1 MSRVKPPPTARHAHR
16 LVEARPDLPQL
27 VEPGVRAVVIGG
39 GIAGTTAALLLAERG
54 LDVTLVERDPQLG
67 GRLAAW
73 PHTLADGSRQMVE
86 HGFHGFF
93 RQYYNWHNI
102 LRRIDPELRFLQ
114 PAGRYPVISRR
125 WPEENFSGLP
135 KRPPANLLALVLRSP
150 SLRLRE
156 LRGVDGQAALPL
168 LNYSAEETY
177 RLFDHLSAADFLDA
191 LGMPDRARANLFDVF
206 AHSFFN
212 HQKEMSAA
220 EMIMQFHFYFLRNPE
235 GLEFDAPSQDYE
247 AAIWTPLADQLRAL
261 GAEIRTGTAV
271 DRIEPGWTIS
281 LRDGDTLVADHVVL
295 AADCGAARE
304 LVAASPGLKQSA
316 PSFVAQMETLRTA
329 PPYAVSRLWTDRDV
343 AEHRSVFTSVAQEP
357 TLDSVTLYHRIQRSA
372 GQWARR
378 HGGAVIE
385 LHAYAAPD
393 GVDAVDLTKRM
404 WAELGELWPETRQMS
419 VVDVVER
426 VGRDAPAFGLGSDAT
441 RPGVRTDAAGL
452 YLAAD
457 WVRMP
462 FPAALME
469 RAAGSAVLAVNAI
482 LAEHGVGP
490 EPVLSVA
497 PRGLLAPRR
506 PAGRP
511 QTS

>member
-1 MSRVKPPPTARHAHR
+1 MRSPLSSRRAHR
-16 LVEARPDLPQL
+16 LVEAREDLPRL
-27 VEPGVRAVVIGG
+27 VGPGVRAVVIGG

-54 LDVTLVERDPQLG
+54 VAVTLLERDAQLG

-73 PHTLADGSRQMVE
+73 PRTLADGSRQMVE

-102 LRRIDPELRFLQ
+102 LRRIDPALSFLR
-114 PAGRYPVISRR
+114 PTGRYPVVSRQ

-168 LNYSAEETY
+168 LSYSARETY
-177 RLFDHLSAADFLDA
+177 RLFDHLSAKDFLDT

-212 HQKEMSAA
+212 HQEEMSAA

-235 GLEFDAPSQDYE
+235 GLEFDAPDQDYE
-247 AAIWTPLADQLRAL
+247 AAIWTPLADQVRAL
-261 GAEIRTGTAV
+261 GGEIRTGAAV
-271 DRIEPGWTIS
+271 DRVEPGWTVH
-281 LRDGDTLVADHVVL
+281 LRGGETLTADHVVL
-295 AADCGAARE
+295 AADAGSARD
-304 LVAASPGLKQSA
+304 LVAASPGLTELA
-316 PSFVAQMETLRTA
+316 PVLAAQMESLETA
-329 PPYAVSRLWTDRDV
+329 PPYAVSRLWTDGDV
-343 AEHRSVFTSVAQEP
+343 APHRSNFTSVAQEP
-357 TLDSVTLYHRIQRSA
+357 TLDSVTLYHRVQRAA

-393 GVDAVDLTKRM
+393 GVDAAELTKRM
-404 WAELGELWPETRQMS
+404 WSELGQLWPETAGMTIL
-419 VVDVVER
+419 DVEER
-426 VGRDAPAFGLGSDAT
+426 VGRNAPAFGLGSDSS
-441 RPGVRTDAAGL
+441 RPGVATDAAGL
-452 YLAAD
+452 QLAGD

-469 RAAGSAVLAVNAI
+469 RAAASAILAVNAI
-482 LAEHGVGP
+482 LARHGAGP

-497 PRGLLAPRR
+497 PRGLLAKR
-506 PAGRP
+506 
-511 QTS
+511 